1 MVNCPSSADRWCRFK
16 TARLF
21 LNVLL
26 MSIFEKSSELPVS
39 AEEAFAWH
47 CRPGAF
53 QRLAPPWESI
63 ELVSSDGVKEGS
75 RAVIRMKVGPF
86 SKKWIAE
93 HHHIIDGRQF
103 QDLQV
108 SGPFAKWDHTHLME
122 PLSADRCVLTDRIEY
137 RAPLGIFGQIFG
149 GRLIRKKLERTFQ
162 YRHDLTINNLKFHSA
177 NSEEPAMKIAIGGS
191 TGLVGSSLVS
201 FLTTGGHDVSRLYRS
216 GPSLNDGT
224 SNIVWDPAKGTI
236 DAAAL
241 EGMDA
246 VVHLGGHNIAHGR
259 WTDRMKGLIH
269 DSRVNST
276 TLLAKT
282 LAGLANPPK
291 VFVCASAIGFY
302 GDRGQEVMTEDS
314 EPGPTFLSETCREWE
329 EATAAARDAGIRVV
343 NLRIGVV
350 LSPQG
355 GALNKMLLPFRMGGG
370 GVVGDGKQWMSW
382 VCLDDLPRIILHA
395 IQTESLSGPVN
406 ATSPGTVNNREFTKT
421 LGRVL
426 NRPTIIPMPAFVV
439 KLALGEMGSELL
451 LASTKTVSNKL
462 QESGYEFTF
471 PELEPAFRHLLG
483 R

>member
-1 MVNCPSSADRWCRFK
+1 M
-16 TARLF
+16 T
-21 LNVLL
+21 
-26 MSIFEKSSELPVS
+26 IFEKSTELPVS
-39 AEEAFAWH
+39 ADEAFAWH

-53 QRLAPPWESI
+53 LRLAPPWESI
-63 ELVSSDGVKEGS
+63 ELLSSDGVAEGS
-75 RAVIRMKVGPF
+75 RATIKMKVGPF

-93 HHHIIDGRQF
+93 HHDIIEGRQF
-103 QDLQV
+103 QDRQI
-108 SGPFAKWDHTHLME
+108 SGPFADWNHTHRME
-122 PLSADRCVLTDRIEY
+122 PAAPDRCILTDRIEY
-137 RAPLGIFGQIFG
+137 RPPLGFLGEMFG
-149 GRLIRKKLERTFQ
+149 GRLIRNQLERTFQ
-162 YRHDLTINNLKFHSA
+162 YRHALTTGDLKFHSA
-177 NSEEPAMKIAIGGS
+177 YSEEPAMKIAIGGS
-191 TGLVGSSLVS
+191 TGMVGSSLVS

-241 EGMDA
+241 EGVDA

-259 WTDRMKGLIH
+259 WTDGMKRLIR

-302 GDRGQEVMTEDS
+302 GDRGDEIITEDS
-314 EPGPTFLSETCREWE
+314 EPGPTFLSETCKEWE
-329 EATAAARDAGIRVV
+329 ESTAAARDAGIRVV

-350 LSPQG
+350 LSPHG
-355 GALNKMLLPFRMGGG
+355 GALQKMLLPFKMGGG
-370 GVVGDGKQWMSW
+370 GVVGNGRQWMSW

-406 ATSPGTVNNREFTKT
+406 ATAPGTVDNREFTKT

-426 NRPTIIPMPAFVV
+426 KRPTIIPMPAFVV
-439 KLALGEMGSELL
+439 KLAFGEMGKELL
-451 LASTKTVSNKL
+451 LGSTKTIPNRL
-462 QESGYEFTF
+462 QQSGYEFAF
-471 PELEPAFRHLLG
+471 PELEPALRHLLG

>member
-1 MVNCPSSADRWCRFK
+1 MP
-16 TARLF
+16 
-21 LNVLL
+21 
-26 MSIFEKSSELPVS
+26 IFEKSSELPVS
-39 AEEAFAWH
+39 AEDAFAWH

-63 ELVSSDGVKEGS
+63 ELVSSEGVTEGS
-75 RAVIRMKVGPF
+75 RAVIRMKLGPF
-86 SKKWIAE
+86 CKKWIAE
-93 HHHIIDGRQF
+93 HHDIVTGRQF

-108 SGPFAKWDHTHLME
+108 SGPFSKWDHTHRME
-122 PLSADRCVLTDRIEY
+122 PVSADRCILTDGIDY
-137 RAPLGIFGQIFG
+137 RPPMGFLGQMFG
-149 GRLIRKKLERTFQ
+149 GRLIRRQLQRTFQ
-162 YRHDLTINNLKFHSA
+162 YRHSLTVADLKFHSA
-177 NSEEPAMKIAIGGS
+177 CSEEPAMKIAVGGS
-191 TGLVGSSLVS
+191 TGMVGSSLVS
-201 FLTTGGHDVSRLYRS
+201 FLTTGGHDVARLYRS
-216 GPSLNDGT
+216 GPSHNDGT
-224 SNIVWDPAKGTI
+224 TNIVWDPSKGTI
-236 DAAAL
+236 DVAAL

-259 WTDRMKGLIH
+259 WTDGMKRLIR

-302 GDRGQEVMTEDS
+302 GDRGQELMTEES

-329 EATAAARDAGIRVV
+329 ESTAVARDAGIRVV

-355 GALNKMLLPFRMGGG
+355 GALNKMLLPFKMGGG

-406 ATSPGTVNNREFTKT
+406 ATSPGTVDNREFTKT

-426 NRPTIIPMPAFVV
+426 KRPTIIPMPAFVV
-439 KLALGEMGSELL
+439 KLAFGEMGKELL
-451 LASTKTVSNKL
+451 LGSTKTVPNRL
-462 QESGYEFTF
+462 QESGYEFAF
-471 PELEPAFRHLLG
+471 PQLAPALRHLLG